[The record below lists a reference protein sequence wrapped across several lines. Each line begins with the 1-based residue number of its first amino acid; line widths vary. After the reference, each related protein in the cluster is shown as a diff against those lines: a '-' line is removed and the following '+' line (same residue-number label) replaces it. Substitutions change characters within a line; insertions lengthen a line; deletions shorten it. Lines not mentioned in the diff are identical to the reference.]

1 MGWTSYHIDRT
12 ETTDSALRREMT
24 QRGTDGASWD
34 IVDSATV
41 GATWYAIARRTL
53 PTGEALH
60 YGLVCLTERRNFGR
74 RFTEFNYKD
83 MTEDCGPFYYDAPLR
98 ILDKLDELAPNPAPA
113 AAAWRAQCRERRAAK
128 AAKERQRREMRAQL
142 AKYIPQ
148 QFKEA
153 THANPTN

>member
-1 MGWTSYHIDRT
+1 MGWTTYNISKT
-12 ETTDSALRREMT
+12 TTTDQALRRELSYA
-24 QRGTDGASWD
+24 GTAGLWE
-34 IVDSATV
+34 VLDSATV
-41 GATWYAIARRTL
+41 GAVWYGIIKRTID
-53 PTGEALH
+53 GEAVH
-60 YGLVCLTERRNFGR
+60 FGMVCLTQRSNNYPRSLYIEFG
-74 RFTEFNYKD
+74 FKE

-148 QFKEA
+148 QFKGV
-153 THANPTN
+153 THG

>member
-1 MGWTSYHIDRT
+1 MGWTTYNISKT
-12 ETTDSALRREMT
+12 TTTDQALRRELSYA
-24 QRGTDGASWD
+24 GTAGLWE
-34 IVDSATV
+34 VLDSATV
-41 GATWYAIARRTL
+41 GAVWYGIIKRTID
-53 PTGEALH
+53 GEAVH
-60 YGLVCLTERRNFGR
+60 FGMVCLTQRSNNYPRSLYIEFG
-74 RFTEFNYKD
+74 FKE

-148 QFKEA
+148 QFKGA
-153 THANPTN
+153 AHG

>member
-1 MGWTSYHIDRT
+1 MGWTTYNISKT
-12 ETTDSALRREMT
+12 TTTDQALRRELSYA
-24 QRGTDGASWD
+24 GTAGLWE
-34 IVDSATV
+34 VLDSATV
-41 GATWYAIARRTL
+41 GAVWYGIIKRTID
-53 PTGEALH
+53 GEAVH
-60 YGLVCLTERRNFGR
+60 FGMVCLTQRSNKYPRSLYIEFG
-74 RFTEFNYKD
+74 FKE

-148 QFKEA
+148 QFKGV
-153 THANPTN
+153 THG